1 MKQKNLDG
9 LMNTSIKLSVAPLR
23 LRLRYA
29 TDNLI
34 RTNIKEIN

>member
-9 LMNTSIKLSVAPLR
+9 LIIMRIKLSVAPLR

-34 RTNIKEIN
+34 RTNIKK